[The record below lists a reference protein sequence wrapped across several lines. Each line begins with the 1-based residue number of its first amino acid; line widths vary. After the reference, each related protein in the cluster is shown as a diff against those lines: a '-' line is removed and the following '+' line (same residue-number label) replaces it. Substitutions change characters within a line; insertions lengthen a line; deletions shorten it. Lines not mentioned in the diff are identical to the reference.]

1 VQQRCAVCGLDHG
14 VTHSCSGI
22 GPPLTAEE
30 AMPPPPGIAPLYYLN
45 LALRIVRWD
54 DVAVRRAARDPDSTF
69 YGAVFSAMAAAIIF
83 LATALPRMLG
93 DPNRTPGK
101 LGWELALG
109 LPYVWLTLGVLAFV
123 QLGLCHLVA
132 KWFFGAKGTF
142 VGVMRPLLLG
152 WFVNVLMVIPV
163 LGSYAAAIGWTAVLM
178 LVFEEA
184 DGIERMQAFLIS
196 AGINVF
202 FLALQL
208 MVAKP

>member
-1 VQQRCAVCGLDHG
+1 
-14 VTHSCSGI
+14 
-22 GPPLTAEE
+22 
-30 AMPPPPGIAPLYYLN
+30 
-45 LALRIVRWD
+45 
-54 DVAVRRAARDPDSTF
+54 
-69 YGAVFSAMAAAIIF
+69 MAAAIIF

-109 LPYVWLTLGVLAFV
+109 LPYVWLTLSVLAFV

-132 KWFFGAKGTF
+132 KWFFEAKGTF

-163 LGSYAAAIGWTAVLM
+163 LGSYAAAIGWTAVLT